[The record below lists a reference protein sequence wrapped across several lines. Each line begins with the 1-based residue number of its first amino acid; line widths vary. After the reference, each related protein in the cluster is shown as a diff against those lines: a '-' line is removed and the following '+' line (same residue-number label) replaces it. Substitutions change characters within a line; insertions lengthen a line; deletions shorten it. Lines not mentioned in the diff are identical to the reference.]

1 MLIFIRQ
8 FHINRILE
16 RDKVYNA
23 RKLLGFSDEQM
34 YDVVADIK
42 HYKQFLPFCTRS
54 TILDH
59 NKTTNILHANLEI
72 GFPPIIENYT
82 SKVTLVRPRLVKA
95 QCTDGRLFNYLE
107 TTWKFASGLK
117 TVPNSCIIDFYIK
130 FEFKSLLHSQISIMF
145 FERLVKQ
152 METAFIEEAKR
163 RYGGESIPSYP
174 LDLEANQG

>member
-34 YDVVADIK
+34 YNVVSDVK
-42 HYKQFLPFCTRS
+42 HYKQFLPFCTKS
-54 TILDH
+54 AILDY
-59 NKTTNILHANLEI
+59 NKITNILHANLEI

-82 SKVTLVRPRLVKA
+82 SKVTLIRPRLVKA
-95 QCTDGRLFNYLE
+95 QCNDGRLFNYLE
-107 TTWKFASGLK
+107 STWKFAPGLK
-117 TVPNSCIIDFYIK
+117 NVPNSCIIDFYIK
-130 FEFKSLLHSQISIMF
+130 FEFKSLLHSQVSGLF

-163 RYGGESIPSYP
+163 RYGGESIPTYA
-174 LDLEANQG
+174 LNLKAD